1 MMASSSWI
9 FWAILSAIFAAL
21 TTIFAKVGIQGVDS
35 DLATLIRTAIVLLL
49 LTLFVHFTGKWVNPF
64 NLSKYNW
71 VFLALSGLATCASW
85 ICFYR
90 ALQIG
95 EASKVLVV
103 DKFSIVIVAILAF
116 VFLGEKPLTK
126 DWLGIALVACG
137 LMVIAFKR

>member
-1 MMASSSWI
+1 MASSSWI

-71 VFLALSGLATCASW
+71 VFFVLSGVATCASW

>member
-1 MMASSSWI
+1 MASSSWI
-9 FWAILSAIFAAL
+9 LWAILSAIFAAL

-71 VFLALSGLATCASW
+71 VFLVLSGVATCASW

>member
-1 MMASSSWI
+1 MASSSWI

-35 DLATLIRTAIVLLL
+35 DLAALIRTAIVLLL

-71 VFLALSGLATCASW
+71 VFLVLSGVATCASW

-116 VFLGEKPLTK
+116 VFLGERPLTK

>member
-1 MMASSSWI
+1 MASSSWI

>member
-1 MMASSSWI
+1 MAASSWI
-9 FWAILSAIFAAL
+9 FWAVLSAIFAAL

-49 LTLFVHFTGKWVNPF
+49 LTLFVQFTGKWANPF

-71 VFLALSGLATCASW
+71 LFLFLSGLATGASW
-85 ICFYR
+85 VCFYR

-103 DKFSIVIVAILAF
+103 DKFSIVFVAILAF
-116 VFLGEKPLTK
+116 VFLGEKPVTK
-126 DWLGIALVACG
+126 DWLGIALVVCG
-137 LMVIAFKR
+137 LMVIAFKW

>member
-1 MMASSSWI
+1 MASSSWI

-35 DLATLIRTAIVLLL
+35 DLAALIRTAIVLLL

-71 VFLALSGLATCASW
+71 VFLVLSGVATCASW

>member
-1 MMASSSWI
+1 MASSSWI

-49 LTLFVHFTGKWVNPF
+49 LTLFVHFTGKWINPF

>member
-21 TTIFAKVGIQGVDS
+21 TTLFAKVGIQGVDS

-71 VFLALSGLATCASW
+71 LFLGLSGLATCASW
-85 ICFYR
+85 VCFYR

-116 VFLGEKPLTK
+116 IFLGEKPLPK
-126 DWLGIALVACG
+126 DWLGIALVAFG

>member
-1 MMASSSWI
+1 MASSSWI

-71 VFLALSGLATCASW
+71 VFLALSGLDTCASW

>member
-1 MMASSSWI
+1 MASSSWI

-49 LTLFVHFTGKWVNPF
+49 LTLFIHFTGKWVNPF

-116 VFLGEKPLTK
+116 IFLGEKPLTK

>member
-1 MMASSSWI
+1 MASSSWI

-35 DLATLIRTAIVLLL
+35 DLATLIRTAIVLML

-71 VFLALSGLATCASW
+71 VFLALSGVATCASW

-137 LMVIAFKR
+137 LMVIACKR

>member
-1 MMASSSWI
+1 MAASSWI
-9 FWAILSAIFAAL
+9 FWAVLSAIFAAL
-21 TTIFAKVGIQGVDS
+21 TTIFAKVGIQGIDS

-49 LTLFVHFTGKWVNPF
+49 LTLFVHFTGKWANPF
-64 NLSKYNW
+64 NFSKYNW
-71 VFLALSGLATCASW
+71 LFLFLSGLATGASW
-85 ICFYR
+85 VCFYR

-103 DKFSIVIVAILAF
+103 DKFSIVFVAILAF

>member
-1 MMASSSWI
+1 MAASSWI
-9 FWAILSAIFAAL
+9 FWAVLSAIFAAL
-21 TTIFAKVGIQGVDS
+21 TTIFAKVGIQGIDS

-49 LTLFVHFTGKWVNPF
+49 LTLFVHFTGKWANPF

-71 VFLALSGLATCASW
+71 LFLFLSGLATGASW
-85 ICFYR
+85 VCFYR

-103 DKFSIVIVAILAF
+103 DKFSIVFVAILAF

>member
-1 MMASSSWI
+1 MASSSWI

-71 VFLALSGLATCASW
+71 VFLALSGVATCASW

>member
-1 MMASSSWI
+1 MVTSSWI
-9 FWAILSAIFAAL
+9 FWAVLSAIFAAL

-49 LTLFVHFTGKWVNPF
+49 LTLFVQFTGKWANPF

-71 VFLALSGLATCASW
+71 LFLFLSGLATGASW
-85 ICFYR
+85 VCFYR

-103 DKFSIVIVAILAF
+103 DKFSIVFVAILAF

-126 DWLGIALVACG
+126 DWLGIALVASG

>member
-1 MMASSSWI
+1 MVSSSWI

-35 DLATLIRTAIVLLL
+35 DLATLIRTAIVLML

-71 VFLALSGLATCASW
+71 VFLALSGVATCASW

>member
-1 MMASSSWI
+1 MASSSWI

-71 VFLALSGLATCASW
+71 VFLVLSGVATCASW

>member
-1 MMASSSWI
+1 MVASSWI
-9 FWAILSAIFAAL
+9 FWAVLSAIFAAL

-49 LTLFVHFTGKWVNPF
+49 LTLFVHFTGKWANPF

-71 VFLALSGLATCASW
+71 LFLFLSGLATGASW
-85 ICFYR
+85 VCFYR

-103 DKFSIVIVAILAF
+103 DKFSIVFVAILAF

-126 DWLGIALVACG
+126 DWLGIALVASG

>member
-1 MMASSSWI
+1 MMASSSWM

-71 VFLALSGLATCASW
+71 VFLVLSGVATCASW

>member
-1 MMASSSWI
+1 MASSSWI

-71 VFLALSGLATCASW
+71 VFLALSALATCASW

>member
-1 MMASSSWI
+1 MASSSWI

-137 LMVIAFKR
+137 LMVLAFKR

>member
-1 MMASSSWI
+1 MASSSWI

-35 DLATLIRTAIVLLL
+35 DLATLIRTAIVLML

-71 VFLALSGLATCASW
+71 VFLALSGVATCASW

>member
-1 MMASSSWI
+1 MASSSWI

-95 EASKVLVV
+95 EASTVLVV

>member
-1 MMASSSWI
+1 MASSSWI

-71 VFLALSGLATCASW
+71 VFLALSALATCASW

-137 LMVIAFKR
+137 LMVLAFKR

>member
-1 MMASSSWI
+1 MVASSWI
-9 FWAILSAIFAAL
+9 FWAVLSAIFAAL

-49 LTLFVHFTGKWVNPF
+49 LTLFVQFTGKWANPF

-71 VFLALSGLATCASW
+71 LFLFLSGLATGASW
-85 ICFYR
+85 VCFYR

-103 DKFSIVIVAILAF
+103 DKFSIVFVAILAF
-116 VFLGEKPLTK
+116 VFLGEKPVTK
-126 DWLGIALVACG
+126 DWLGITLVVCG
-137 LMVIAFKR
+137 LMVIAFKW

>member
-1 MMASSSWI
+1 MASSSWI

-49 LTLFVHFTGKWVNPF
+49 LTLFIHFTGKWVNPF

-71 VFLALSGLATCASW
+71 VFLALSGVATCASW

-116 VFLGEKPLTK
+116 IFLGEKPLTK